1 MIYKKLFEKSGL
13 RPTEINNRL
22 GLFNEQRLRFERSK
36 KIELSKLVEFSN
48 ALNVSKKELT
58 DIVFE
63 ELSNMYKI

>member
-1 MIYKKLFEKSGL
+1 MIYKKLFEKSDL

-36 KIELSKLVEFSN
+36 KIELSKLVEFAN

-63 ELSNMYKI
+63 ELSNMYKE